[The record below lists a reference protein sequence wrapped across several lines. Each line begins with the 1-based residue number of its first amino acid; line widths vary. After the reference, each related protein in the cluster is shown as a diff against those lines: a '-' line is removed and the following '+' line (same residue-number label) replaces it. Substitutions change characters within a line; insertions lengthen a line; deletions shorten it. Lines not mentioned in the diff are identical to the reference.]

1 MKLSHLVVTSAFP
14 LTLTLATLTSCS
26 ESKDGAS
33 ASAQAPAI
41 AAAPDPSPREHDREP
56 VPTPARDPGANVPR
70 HVVPLA
76 GLPSYGPKDAWVT
89 VVEVTDYECPYC
101 RKAERTLE
109 TLRETYRD
117 DLRVVVLEYPLP
129 MHERAEATALAA
141 LAVDASGRFE
151 SMHHALF
158 ESPDRR
164 TDEGLLDLAVRAGM
178 PRRAYESALASSAPR
193 ARLDAAKKLGKELGV
208 TGTPAFFVNGR
219 KISGAQP
226 LGTFDTMIRE
236 EIAHAKAL
244 VASGVPKASVYDAI
258 VDEAHKNPAP
268 RESKDPD
275 AEPPSHVPAARGI
288 GGSLVRGEAS
298 AKTTMVVFTDLE
310 CPYCRKL
317 DARLDEIVARRA
329 DVKVVLRHAPLPMH
343 EHAELAAKAAI
354 AAEKQEK
361 LAMFTKLAF
370 ASQGPLDRSTLDAL
384 ARTAG
389 LDMPRFTR
397 DLDSPEVAAR
407 LEEDRAL
414 ARKLD
419 VRGTPTTFVESERV
433 VGAQPIDAFEK
444 ALAKR

>member
-33 ASAQAPAI
+33 ASAKAAAI
-41 AAAPDPSPREHDREP
+41 AAAPEPSPREREL
-56 VPTPARDPGANVPR
+56 VPTPVRDPGANVPR

-76 GLPSYGPKDAWVT
+76 GLPSFGPRDAPVT

-109 TLRETYRD
+109 TLREKYPE

-141 LAVDASGRFE
+141 LAVDASDRFE

-158 ESPDRR
+158 ESPENRS
-164 TDEGLLDLAVRAGM
+164 DEGLLDLAVRSGM
-178 PRRAYESALASSAPR
+178 PRRAYESALASPAPR
-193 ARLDAAKKLGKELGV
+193 ARLEAAKKLAKELGV

-244 VASGVPKASVYDAI
+244 VASGVPKSSVYDAI
-258 VDEAHKNPAP
+258 VDEAHKLPAP
-268 RESKDPD
+268 RESLDPD

-288 GGSLVRGEAS
+288 GGALVRGEAS

-317 DARLDEIVARRA
+317 DARLDEIVARHA

-354 AAEKQEK
+354 AAERQEK
-361 LAMFTKLAF
+361 LAAFVKLAF
-370 ASQGPLDRSTLDAL
+370 ASQGPLDRSGLDAL
-384 ARTAG
+384 ARTVG
-389 LDMPRFTR
+389 LDMARFTR

-433 VGAQPIDAFEK
+433 VGAQPLETFEK
-444 ALAKR
+444 ALTKR

>member
-26 ESKDGAS
+26 ETKDGAKTS
-33 ASAQAPAI
+33 APTI
-41 AAAPDPSPREHDREP
+41 AAAPEPSSRDREREI
-56 VPTPARDPGANVPR
+56 VPTPARDPSANAPR
-70 HVVPLA
+70 YVVPLA

-109 TLRETYRD
+109 TLRETYRED
-117 DLRVVVLEYPLP
+117 VRVVVLEYPLP

-158 ESPDRR
+158 ESPERR
-164 TDEGLLDLAVRAGM
+164 TDEGLLELAVRSGV
-178 PRRAYESALASSAPR
+178 PRRAYESALASPAPR
-193 ARLDAAKKLGKELGV
+193 ARLEEAKKLAKDLGV

-226 LGTFDTMIRE
+226 LGTFDAMIRE
-236 EIAHAKAL
+236 EIVHAKAL
-244 VASGVPKASVYDAI
+244 VASGVPKASLYDAI
-258 VDEAHKNPAP
+258 VDEAHKFPAP
-268 RESKDPD
+268 RESLDPD
-275 AEPPSHVPAARGI
+275 AEPPSHVPAAKGI
-288 GGSLVRGEAS
+288 GGPLVRGEAS

-317 DARLDEIVARRA
+317 DARLDEIVARHA

-361 LAMFTKLAF
+361 LAAFVKLVF
-370 ASQGPLDRSTLDAL
+370 ASQGPLERPTLDAL
-384 ARTAG
+384 ARAAG
-389 LDMPRFTR
+389 LDMARFAR

-433 VGAQPIDAFEK
+433 VGAQPLEAFEK
-444 ALAKR
+444 ALTKR

>member
-26 ESKDGAS
+26 ENKDGAS
-33 ASAQAPAI
+33 TGSAPTIAQAPE
-41 AAAPDPSPREHDREP
+41 PPTREREL

-89 VVEVTDYECPYC
+89 VVEATDYECPYC

-109 TLRETYRD
+109 TLRETYPE

-129 MHERAEATALAA
+129 MHERAEASALAA

-164 TDEGLLDLAVRAGM
+164 TEEGLLDLAVRSGV
-178 PRRAYESALASSAPR
+178 PRRAYETALASAATR
-193 ARLDAAKKLGKELGV
+193 ARLEASKKLGKELGV

-226 LGTFDTMIRE
+226 LGTFDAMIRE

-258 VDEAHKNPAP
+258 VDEAHKFPAP
-268 RESKDPD
+268 RESIDPD
-275 AEPPSHVPAARGI
+275 AEPPSHVPAAKGI
-288 GGSLVRGEAS
+288 GGPLVRGEAS

-317 DARLDEIVARRA
+317 DARLGEIVAHHA

-361 LAMFTKLAF
+361 LAAFVKLAF
-370 ASQGPLDRSTLDAL
+370 ASKEPLERPTLEAL

-389 LDMPRFTR
+389 LDMARFAR

-433 VGAQPIDAFEK
+433 VGAQPLDAFEK
-444 ALAKR
+444 ALTKR